1 MRAILLAFEEDT
13 YPCAV
18 PGDLLTMPPEQP
30 MSDEVDHGRV
40 VDAWLD
46 RSAAGLAPEQVVELL
61 EATLGALLARTETT
75 LGELTLAVIADRVLH
90 NTVERYP
97 AFAPLTFA
105 SGKGV
110 RCDEL
115 RAHAGAVPAG
125 ELRAGVRFV
134 LVELLTVL
142 GNLTAEILS
151 PELHAEL
158 SKTTPPGD
166 KRP

>member
-1 MRAILLAFEEDT
+1 MRAILVAFKENT
-13 YPCAV
+13 CPRAA
-18 PGDLLTMPPEQP
+18 PGDRLNMPPEQP
-30 MSDEVDHGRV
+30 TPDEVDHGQV

-46 RSAAGLAPEQVVELL
+46 RSATGLTPEKVVELL
-61 EATLGALLARTETT
+61 EAALCALLARTETT
-75 LGELTLAVIADRVLH
+75 LGELTLSVIADRVLH

-97 AFAPLTFA
+97 AFAPLTFDP
-105 SGKGV
+105 GKGV
-110 RCDEL
+110 RCDAL
-115 RAHAGAVPAG
+115 RAHAAAIPAR